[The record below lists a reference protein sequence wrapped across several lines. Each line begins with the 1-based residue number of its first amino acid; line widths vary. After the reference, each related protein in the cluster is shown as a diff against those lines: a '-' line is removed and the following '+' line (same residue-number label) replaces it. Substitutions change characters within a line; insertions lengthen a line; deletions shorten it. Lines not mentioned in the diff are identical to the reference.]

1 MTNKFETKLALFD
14 FDGTISR
21 KDSMVDFIQFLVG
34 KRRYYNGLVKQSP
47 MLLSYLL
54 KRISNSDA
62 KQALMAHYF
71 SDYST
76 REFETL
82 ARTYGEQKLPRI
94 IRPKALQRIQWHQAQ
109 KHRIVIVSASVED
122 WLTSWTEHINVELI
136 ASQLDKSKDHITGY
150 LQGHNCHGI
159 EKVRRIKHHLKLEDY
174 SHIYAYGDSAGDKEM
189 LALADEA
196 HYKPFH

>member
-1 MTNKFETKLALFD
+1 MKLALFD
-14 FDGTISR
+14 FDGTISH
-21 KDSMVDFIQFLVG
+21 KDSMADFIQFLVG
-34 KRRYYNGLVKQSP
+34 KRRYYNGLIKQSP

-54 KRISNSDA
+54 KRTSNSDA

-71 SDYST
+71 SDYSIQ
-76 REFETL
+76 EFETL
-82 ARTYGEQKLPRI
+82 ARAYSEQRLPHI
-94 IRPKALQRIQWHQAQ
+94 IRPKALQRIQWHREQ
-109 KHRIVIVSASVED
+109 KHRVVIVSASVED

-150 LQGHNCHGI
+150 LHGQNCHGM
-159 EKVRRIKHHLKLEDY
+159 EKVRQIKHHLKLADY
-174 SHIYAYGDSAGDKEM
+174 SHIYAYGDSAGDKDM

>member
-1 MTNKFETKLALFD
+1 MKLALFD
-14 FDGTISR
+14 FDGTVSH
-21 KDSMVDFIQFLVG
+21 KDSMVDFIQYLVG
-34 KRRYYNGLVKQSP
+34 KRRYYSGLVKQSP

-54 KRISNSDA
+54 KRTSNSEA

-71 SDYST
+71 SDYPT

-82 ARTYGEQKLPRI
+82 AQAYSEQRLPHI
-94 IRPKALQRIQWHQAQ
+94 IRPKALQRIQWHQSQ
-109 KHRIVIVSASVED
+109 KHRVVIVSASVED

-136 ASQLDKSKDHITGY
+136 ASQLDKSKNHITGY
-150 LQGHNCHGI
+150 LQGHNCHGM
-159 EKVRRIKHHLKLEDY
+159 EKVRQIKHHLKLADY
-174 SHIYAYGDSAGDKEM
+174 SHIYAYGDSAGDKDM

>member
-1 MTNKFETKLALFD
+1 MKLALFD
-14 FDGTISR
+14 FDGTVSH
-21 KDSMVDFIQFLVG
+21 KDSMVDFIQYLVG
-34 KRRYYNGLVKQSP
+34 KRRYYSGLVKQSP

-54 KRISNSDA
+54 KRISNSEA

-71 SDYST
+71 SDYPT

-82 ARTYGEQKLPRI
+82 AQAYSEQRLPHI

-109 KHRIVIVSASVED
+109 KHRVVIVSASVED

-150 LQGHNCHGI
+150 LQGHNCHGM
-159 EKVRRIKHHLKLEDY
+159 EKVRRIKHHLKLADY
-174 SHIYAYGDSAGDKEM
+174 THIYAYGDSTGDKEM